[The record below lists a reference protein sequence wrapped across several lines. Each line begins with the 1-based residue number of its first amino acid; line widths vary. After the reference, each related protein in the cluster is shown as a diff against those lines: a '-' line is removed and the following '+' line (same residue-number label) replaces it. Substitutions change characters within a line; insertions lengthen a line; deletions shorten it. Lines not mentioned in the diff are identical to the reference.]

1 MTLKSS
7 LSFLAAS
14 ALTLGLVYAH
24 SRRGRRLSAQVAR
37 ELGDEPF
44 DLESAPTLPPPPA
57 MLDPERDSLVDILD
71 VDFGGLDDESE
82 LEIPIEIVYDV
93 AADGGAQEP
102 YDALSPE
109 ELASQWLARATE
121 AAPLRAPHTDYAELA
136 IDPMAALNGERDSLL
151 EEAEFAGR
159 PTEPVIEVS
168 REELISEL
176 PPSSLP
182 ASSRGRPD
190 WILPENL
197 K

>member
-1 MTLKSS
+1 MTLKSN

-24 SRRGRRLSAQVAR
+24 TRRGRKLSAQVAR
-37 ELGDEPF
+37 ELETESF
-44 DLESAPTLPPPPA
+44 NLESAPTLPPPPA
-57 MLDPERDSLVDILD
+57 MLDPERDSLVDFLE
-71 VDFGGLDDESE
+71 VDFGGLDDEAE

-102 YDALSPE
+102 YDAMSPD

-121 AAPLRAPHTDYAELA
+121 AAPVRPPHADYVELVM
-136 IDPMAALNGERDSLL
+136 DPSGALSSERDSLL
-151 EEAEFAGR
+151 DEAELSGR
-159 PTEPVIEVS
+159 PTEPIIEVS
-168 REELISEL
+168 REELVSDL

-182 ASSRGRPD
+182 ASSRGGPG
-190 WILPENL
+190 WLLPQNL